1 VFGGRDGVSLAGM
14 TGSLRDRLA
23 ARRRGAFVGR
33 AAELELF
40 GSALAAAEP
49 PFAVLY
55 VHGAGGVGKS
65 ALVRMFAALAED
77 AGQMVARVDGHDV
90 EPNPQA
96 LQAAVADASP
106 AGPDLL
112 VLDSYELLAPLDDWL
127 REEFLPGLPAGVLV
141 VIAGRQSPAPSW
153 RADPGW
159 RGMLRLVRLG
169 NLPAEDA
176 LAYLAGAGLS
186 GGLRAE
192 ALQLTSG
199 HPLAMTLIADLIA
212 QRGPGVLCQ
221 AMGDPDVLTVLVS
234 QVLDGAPDHLHRQA
248 LEACALVRVTTEPLL
263 RAVMGIGDA
272 HELFGWL
279 RGLSC
284 VEAGPRGLYPHDLAR
299 EVLEADLRWRD
310 DTAHHELR
318 ERIMADVFRR
328 VTAERDRRQQ
338 EAIYD
343 LFFQLRFDPVQRR
356 YWQWET
362 LGAAAPEPVG
372 PADHQAA
379 LELVAAHEGHE
390 SAAIAARWL
399 ERQPEGF
406 TLYRTRGEVAGV
418 IGLLSLGQ
426 AAGEDV
432 QADPVTAA
440 AWAHAAAHG
449 PVGPGDDIIIV
460 RFQID
465 RDAYQRPSQ
474 LTNLVSVGHVQ
485 RIAIHPE
492 VTWSFLVT
500 ADPDFWDPHYAEI
513 GFGKLAD
520 VAVGSRRFA
529 VFAHDFRQ
537 PHGRWDPLRPPL
549 RQPVPPAPPRPFEDA
564 VKRALRDLGRD
575 DLLGRNP
582 LLSLRLVHEA
592 GGGSAA
598 LRAALVDAAGVLR
611 GHPRDERLFR
621 AVDRTYLRPAP
632 TQERAAELL
641 GLPFSTYRRH
651 LTQGVARITT
661 RLWER
666 EFRTRN

>member
-1 VFGGRDGVSLAGM
+1 M
-14 TGSLRDRLA
+14 THSLRDRLA
-23 ARRRGAFVGR
+23 VRRRQAFVGR
-33 AAELELF
+33 AAELELL
-40 GSALAAAEP
+40 GSALAAEEP
-49 PFAVLY
+49 PFTVLY

-77 AGQMVARVDGHDV
+77 AGRTVARVDGHDV

-96 LQAAVADASP
+96 LQAAVADASLS
-106 AGPDLL
+106 GPGLL
-112 VLDSYELLAPLDDWL
+112 VVDSYELLAPLDEWL
-127 REEFLPGLPAGVLV
+127 REELLPGLPASVLV
-141 VIAGRQSPAPSW
+141 VIASRQLPAPGW

-159 RGMLRLVRLG
+159 RDLLRLVRLG
-169 NLPAEDA
+169 NLPGEDA
-176 LAYLAGAGLS
+176 LAYLAGAGLP
-186 GGLRAE
+186 GELRAE
-192 ALQLTSG
+192 ALQLTGG
-199 HPLAMTLIADLIA
+199 HPLAMTLVTDLVA
-212 QRGPGVLCQ
+212 QRGPGVLRR

-234 QVLDGAPDHLHRQA
+234 QVLDGAPDQVHRQA

-263 RAVMGIGDA
+263 RAVLDVEDA

-284 VEAGPRGLYPHDLAR
+284 IEAGPRGVYPHDLAR

-310 DTAHHELR
+310 DTAHRWLR
-318 ERIMADVFRR
+318 EQIMADVFRR

-362 LGAAAPEPVG
+362 LGAAVAEPVG
-372 PADHQAA
+372 PADREAVLA
-379 LELVAAHEGHE
+379 LVAAHEGPE

-399 ERQPEGF
+399 DRQPEGF
-406 TLYRTRGEVAGV
+406 TLYRTRGELGGV
-418 IGLLSLGQ
+418 MGLVSLGE
-426 AAGEDV
+426 AARADV

-449 PVGPGDDIIIV
+449 PVGPGDEIIIV

-465 RDAYQRPSQ
+465 RGAYQRPSQ
-474 LTNLVSVGHVQ
+474 LMNLVSVGHVQ
-485 RIAIHPE
+485 WIATHPQ
-492 VTWSFLVT
+492 VAWSFLVT
-500 ADPDFWDPHYAEI
+500 ADPDFWVPHYAEI
-513 GFGKLAD
+513 GSGRLAPD
-520 VAVGSRRFA
+520 LVIGSRRFT

-537 PHGRWDPLRPPL
+537 PHGRWDLLRPPL
-549 RQPVPPAPPRPFEDA
+549 RQPVPPPRPFQDA
-564 VKRALRDLGRD
+564 VRQALRDLGRD

-582 LLSLRLVHEA
+582 LLGLRLVREA
-592 GGGSAA
+592 GGGPAA
-598 LRAALVDAAGVLR
+598 LRAALADAAGVLH
-611 GHPRDERLFR
+611 GGPRDEKLFR

-651 LTQGVARITT
+651 LAQGVARIAAQ
-661 RLWER
+661 LWER
-666 EFRTRN
+666 EEQARN

>member
-1 VFGGRDGVSLAGM
+1 M
-14 TGSLRDRLA
+14 TYSLRNRLA
-23 ARRRGAFVGR
+23 ARRRQAFVGR
-33 AAELELF
+33 AAELELL
-40 GSALAAAEP
+40 GSALAAEEP
-49 PFAVLY
+49 PFTVLY

-65 ALVRMFAALAED
+65 ALVRMFAALGED
-77 AGQMVARVDGHDV
+77 AGQIVARVDGHDV

-106 AGPDLL
+106 GGPGLL
-112 VLDSYELLAPLDDWL
+112 VVDSYELLAPLDEWL
-127 REEFLPGLPAGVLV
+127 REELLPGLPAGVLV
-141 VIAGRQSPAPSW
+141 VIASRQLPAPGW

-159 RGMLRLVRLG
+159 RDLLRLVRLG
-169 NLPAEDA
+169 NLPDEDA
-176 LAYLAGAGLS
+176 LAYLAGAGLP
-186 GGLRAE
+186 GELGAE
-192 ALQLTSG
+192 ALQLTGG
-199 HPLAMTLIADLIA
+199 HPLAMTLVADLVA
-212 QRGPGVLCQ
+212 QRGPGALRQ

-234 QVLDGAPDHLHRQA
+234 QVLDGAPDQVHRQA

-263 RAVMGIGDA
+263 RAVLGAQDA

-284 VEAGPRGLYPHDLAR
+284 IEVGPRGLYPHDLAR

-310 DTAHHELR
+310 DTGHRGLR
-318 ERIMADVFRR
+318 DRIMADVFGR
-328 VTAERDRRQQ
+328 VRAERDQRQL

-362 LGAAAPEPVG
+362 LGAAVPEPVR
-372 PADHQAA
+372 PADREAA
-379 LELVAAHEGHE
+379 LALVAAHEGPE

-399 ERQPEGF
+399 DRQPDGF
-406 TLYRTRGEVAGV
+406 TLYRTRGELGGV
-418 IGLLSLGQ
+418 IGLLSLDL
-426 AAGEDV
+426 AAREDV

-440 AWAHAAAHG
+440 AWGHAAAHG
-449 PVGPGDDIIIV
+449 PVGPGDEIIIV

-474 LTNLVSVGHVQ
+474 LINLVSVGHVQ
-485 RIAIHPE
+485 RIAAHPQ

-500 ADPDFWDPHYAEI
+500 ADPDFWVPHYAEI
-513 GFGKLAD
+513 GFRRLVD
-520 VAVGSRRFA
+520 VVVGSRRFS

-537 PHGRWDPLRPPL
+537 PHWRWDPLRPSL
-549 RQPVPPAPPRPFEDA
+549 RQPVPMSPPRPFQDA
-564 VKRALRDLGRD
+564 VKQALRDLGRD

-582 LLSLRLVHEA
+582 LLDLRLVREA
-592 GGGSAA
+592 GDGPAA
-598 LRAALVDAAGVLR
+598 LRATLIDAAGVLH

-651 LTQGVARITT
+651 LAQGVARIAA

-666 EFRTRN
+666 EEQVRN